1 MRPARLD
8 SQPARA
14 RPREAARL
22 IEEPGRVQTDVW
34 ADSLPTSVV
43 ASSWRHCPSTRI
55 NTSFV
60 LSNDLLLTFDDD
72 ELPGIALGG
81 LFGRGGR
88 RGARWRRGR
97 VADRRQRGAAG
108 AADEKAVWSPLV
120 SGDLSLVR
128 PVRVAAR
135 PARAWCRR
143 RRSHGSSTRAPPGPR
158 TTCCWTLECRRTARS
173 PSG

>member
-108 AADEKAVWSPLV
+108 APPREAVWSPPA
-120 SGDLSLVR
+120 SGGLSPVR
-128 PVRVAAR
+128 PVRAAAR
-135 PARAWCRR
+135 PARAW
-143 RRSHGSSTRAPPGPR
+143 G
-158 TTCCWTLECRRTARS
+158 WRRTARGCCRRG
-173 PSG
+173 P